1 MNAIVTRV
9 RLKWLF
15 AGGTLFTFAIALL
28 TPFFNDDTLTGN
40 LSITVILSGLTCG
53 LAGCWLMLWADEG
66 ISAVNLAGMM
76 VLWVTGIGYS
86 TLFLVVAF
94 VTSVEEPAYE
104 LGLFCGMPTL
114 LMPMMTIL
122 LYRYEIKRIAKVHLF
137 EITDPEEYIK
147 ALKSAEFSPIA
158 TRLTILLGVVILIII
173 LFAIWVVIT
182 PPSPS

>member
-66 ISAVNLAGMM
+66 ISAVNLAVMM
-76 VLWVTGIGYS
+76 VLWVTGLGYS

-104 LGLFCGMPTL
+104 LGLFCGLPTL

-147 ALKSAEFSPIA
+147 ALKSAEAAPKP
-158 TRLTILLGVVILIII
+158 TRLVLLLSVMIVIIVAFDAWVIITVP
-173 LFAIWVVIT
+173 F
-182 PPSPS
+182 P